1 MQIVKKQQKNIE
13 VNLGAVLQLLWK
25 RKWWIILSAAVAM
38 LVFYVYTILFAT
50 PMYMASATLYANNSS
65 SSDGSTS
72 ITTSD
77 MNASA
82 RLVDTYAAIIMS
94 DPVLDQVIAEN
105 GLRISA
111 SKLSSRIEIDQ
122 VYNTEVFKITVSD
135 ANPQTAADIANSI
148 AEIAPLKIQEIV
160 DGCSIKIVSLA
171 KVPGGKASPNYQKVL
186 TTGCLV
192 GVVVSVLAICV
203 FAVLDTRVKSE
214 ADLDEWE
221 YPVIGVIPSF
231 AEAEKVRTYANGNS
245 YKEISKNELVQ

>member
-25 RKWWIILSAAVAM
+25 RKWLIILSAAVAM

-50 PMYMASATLYANNSS
+50 PMYMAGATLYANNSS
-65 SSDGSTS
+65 SSTGSTS

-94 DPVLDQVIAEN
+94 DPVLDQVIEEN
-105 GLRISA
+105 GLRMSA
-111 SKLSSRIEIDQ
+111 SRLANRIDIEQ
-122 VYNTEVFKITVSD
+122 VNNTEVFQVLVSD
-135 ANPQTAADIANSI
+135 PNPRTAADIANSI
-148 AEIAPLKIQEIV
+148 ADIAPLKIQEIV
-160 DGCSIKIVSLA
+160 DGCSIKIVSPA
-171 KVPGGKASPNYQKVL
+171 KVPSGKASPNYRKVL

-192 GVVVSVLAICV
+192 GVVISVLSICALAV
-203 FAVLDTRVKSE
+203 FDTRVKSE
-214 ADLDEWE
+214 VDLEEWE

-231 AEAEKVRTYANGNS
+231 CEAGKVKGYAYGNG
-245 YKEISKNELVQ
+245 YKEIGKNELVQ

>member
-13 VNLGAVLQLLWK
+13 VNLGAVLKLLWK
-25 RKWWIILSAAVAM
+25 RKWWIILSAVVAM
-38 LVFYVYTILFAT
+38 LVFYLYTIVFAT

-105 GLRISA
+105 ELKMSA
-111 SKLSSRIEIDQ
+111 SRLASRIDIDQ
-122 VYNTEVFKITVSD
+122 VNNTEVFKISVSD
-135 ANPQTAADIANSI
+135 PDPQIAAAIANSI
-148 AEIAPLKIQEIV
+148 ANIAPMKIQEIV
-160 DGCSIKIVSLA
+160 DGCSIKIVSPA
-171 KVPGGKASPNYQKVL
+171 KVPGGKASPNYKKTI
-186 TTGCLV
+186 TTGCVV
-192 GVVVSVLAICV
+192 GVIVSVLAICA

-231 AEAEKVRTYANGNS
+231 SEAEKVRMYAPGNS
-245 YKEISKNELVQ
+245 YKEISKNELV